1 MRESEDI
8 LSVLSEV
15 TKKNKKEYK
24 LEKVYRLLYN
34 KNLYYTAL
42 DQIYNNKGAG
52 TMGTDNDTIDGI
64 SDKKLDEIIE
74 SLKNE
79 SYKPKAVRRTYIPK
93 KNGKQ
98 RPLGIPSF
106 SDKLV
111 QKVTTMILEAIYEP
125 IFKENS
131 HGFRP
136 SKGCHTALMQ
146 IKEEW
151 TGITWVVEGDI
162 KGFFDN
168 VNHEIL
174 INILRKKIKDER
186 FLNLIRKFLKAGYIE
201 NNIKYNTYGGTP
213 QGGIISPILANIYL
227 HEWDCFIE
235 TKIKEFNKGVKRRTH
250 PQYQL
255 WMSRYRK
262 TRDKYKKTN
271 DMQYKIKME
280 QALEQRNKYPS
291 LDFFDENFKRMKYVR
306 YADDWMI
313 GIIGTKE
320 DADNIKLM
328 ATKWFDENLRLEL
341 SSEKTYVTNIEKGV
355 KFLGYEIYKLNS
367 MDKKSVNGKIQLRVD
382 PQKAW
387 DLLNSYH
394 MVDYEK
400 QFTRKDGVKF
410 GRKGKAI
417 GKIMHMDEVEI
428 ILYYNTILRGFYNY
442 YKLASN
448 ISTVMNK
455 IYYTWK
461 DSWELTMGRKLK
473 LTKAQVRK
481 SHILNGKLCVSY
493 KNNKEEIK
501 TIYLLENSF
510 KVEKKP
516 VIGIEGEYADIC
528 YLYYAKTSLI
538 KRMQAERCEICETT
552 SEALEGH
559 HVNRL
564 KDLKQRKWLSP
575 IEQRIAQRNR
585 KIIWVCRNCH
595 DKIHKEEQK
604 RHWK

>member
-201 NNIKYNTYGGTP
+201 NNIKYNTYGGT
-213 QGGIISPILANIYL
+213 QTDAVGIS
-227 HEWDCFIE
+227 C
-235 TKIKEFNKGVKRRTH
+235 K
-250 PQYQL
+250 
-255 WMSRYRK
+255 
-262 TRDKYKKTN
+262 
-271 DMQYKIKME
+271 
-280 QALEQRNKYPS
+280 
-291 LDFFDENFKRMKYVR
+291 
-306 YADDWMI
+306 
-313 GIIGTKE
+313 
-320 DADNIKLM
+320 
-328 ATKWFDENLRLEL
+328 
-341 SSEKTYVTNIEKGV
+341 
-355 KFLGYEIYKLNS
+355 
-367 MDKKSVNGKIQLRVD
+367 
-382 PQKAW
+382 
-387 DLLNSYH
+387 
-394 MVDYEK
+394 
-400 QFTRKDGVKF
+400 
-410 GRKGKAI
+410 
-417 GKIMHMDEVEI
+417 
-428 ILYYNTILRGFYNY
+428 
-442 YKLASN
+442 
-448 ISTVMNK
+448 
-455 IYYTWK
+455 
-461 DSWELTMGRKLK
+461 
-473 LTKAQVRK
+473 
-481 SHILNGKLCVSY
+481 
-493 KNNKEEIK
+493 
-501 TIYLLENSF
+501 
-510 KVEKKP
+510 
-516 VIGIEGEYADIC
+516 
-528 YLYYAKTSLI
+528 
-538 KRMQAERCEICETT
+538 
-552 SEALEGH
+552 
-559 HVNRL
+559 
-564 KDLKQRKWLSP
+564 
-575 IEQRIAQRNR
+575 
-585 KIIWVCRNCH
+585 
-595 DKIHKEEQK
+595 
-604 RHWK
+604 

>member
-1 MRESEDI
+1 
-8 LSVLSEV
+8 
-15 TKKNKKEYK
+15 
-24 LEKVYRLLYN
+24 
-34 KNLYYTAL
+34 
-42 DQIYNNKGAG
+42 
-52 TMGTDNDTIDGI
+52 
-64 SDKKLDEIIE
+64 
-74 SLKNE
+74 
-79 SYKPKAVRRTYIPK
+79 
-93 KNGKQ
+93 
-98 RPLGIPSF
+98 
-106 SDKLV
+106 
-111 QKVTTMILEAIYEP
+111 MILEAIYEP

-262 TRDKYKKTN
+262 ARDKYKKTN

-400 QFTRKDGVKF
+400 Q
-410 GRKGKAI
+410 
-417 GKIMHMDEVEI
+417 
-428 ILYYNTILRGFYNY
+428 L
-442 YKLASN
+442 
-448 ISTVMNK
+448 
-455 IYYTWK
+455 
-461 DSWELTMGRKLK
+461 
-473 LTKAQVRK
+473 
-481 SHILNGKLCVSY
+481 
-493 KNNKEEIK
+493 
-501 TIYLLENSF
+501 
-510 KVEKKP
+510 
-516 VIGIEGEYADIC
+516 
-528 YLYYAKTSLI
+528 SLI
-538 KRMQAERCEICETT
+538 HI
-552 SEALEGH
+552 
-559 HVNRL
+559 
-564 KDLKQRKWLSP
+564 
-575 IEQRIAQRNR
+575 
-585 KIIWVCRNCH
+585 
-595 DKIHKEEQK
+595 
-604 RHWK
+604 

>member
-1 MRESEDI
+1 MRESKDI

-15 TKKNKKEYK
+15 TKKNNKKYK
-24 LEKVYRLLYN
+24 LEKIYRLLYN

-42 DQIYNNKGAG
+42 DQIYKNKGAD

-79 SYKPKAVRRTYIPK
+79 SYKPKTVRRTYTPK
-93 KNGKQ
+93 KKGKQ
-98 RPLGIPSF
+98 QSLGIPSF
-106 SDKLV
+106 SDELV
-111 QKVTTMILEAIYEP
+111 QKIMTMILEAIYEP
-125 IFKENS
+125 IFKETS

-146 IKEEW
+146 VKEEW
-151 TGITWVVEGDI
+151 TGITWVVESDL
-162 KGFFDN
+162 KDFFDN
-168 VNHEIL
+168 VNHETL
-174 INILRKKIKDER
+174 ISILRKKVKDER
-186 FLNLIRKFLKAGYIE
+186 FLNLIRKFLKAGYIKD
-201 NNIKYNTYGGTP
+201 NIKYNTYRGTP

-235 TKIKEFNKGVKRRTH
+235 TKIKEFNKGTKRRTH

-255 WMSRYRK
+255 WMSQYK
-262 TRDKYKKTN
+262 KASDKYKRTN

-280 QALEQRNKYPS
+280 KALEQKNKYPE

-306 YADDWMI
+306 YADNWMI

-328 ATKWFDENLRLEL
+328 ATRWFDENLHLEL
-341 SSEKTYVTNIEKGV
+341 SNEKTYVTNIEKGV

-367 MDKKSVNGKIQLRVD
+367 KDKNSVNGKIQLRVD

-400 QFTRKDGVKF
+400 QFTREDGVKF
-410 GRKGKAI
+410 GRKGKSI
-417 GKIMHMDEVEI
+417 GKTMHMDEFEI

-461 DSWELTMGRKLK
+461 DSWEITMGRKLK

-481 SHILNGKLCVSY
+481 SHTLNGKLCVIY
-493 KNNKEEIK
+493 KNNKDEVK
-501 TIYLLENSF
+501 TVYLLENSF
-510 KVEKKP
+510 KVEKT
-516 VIGIEGEYADIC
+516 C
-528 YLYYAKTSLI
+528 
-538 KRMQAERCEICETT
+538 
-552 SEALEGH
+552 
-559 HVNRL
+559 N
-564 KDLKQRKWLSP
+564 
-575 IEQRIAQRNR
+575 
-585 KIIWVCRNCH
+585 
-595 DKIHKEEQK
+595 
-604 RHWK
+604 